1 MWRINT
7 WELPADERVR
17 EHNLRAYAPNLPA
30 LRKQAQR
37 DLAAAIRA
45 RVEPA
50 GYVEQ
55 EKDVW
60 VRSNAAC
67 KTYVQ
72 IQKGRDGVSCSI
84 NIGREDPLE
93 ATVPSYKNGS
103 AWRLAH
109 FEDTSEKFNRV
120 EAHYYYDLATDH
132 DFLPYLMQLMDE
144 RVLHFLMC
152 SHLGVGLTER
162 PPRG

>member
-60 VRSNAAC
+60 VRANPAC
-67 KTYVQ
+67 KTYAQ

-84 NIGREDPLE
+84 NIGREGPLE
-93 ATVPSYKNGS
+93 AKVPSTRTIRLGAS
-103 AWRLAH
+103 AVSRTASTNTIAS
-109 FEDTSEKFNRV
+109 TSSTTTTWSTTRISC
-120 EAHYYYDLATDH
+120 
-132 DFLPYLMQLMDE
+132 PI
-144 RVLHFLMC
+144 
-152 SHLGVGLTER
+152 
-162 PPRG
+162 